1 MLIRRAPPIYGGKS
15 AGFAQSLPALRIRTM
30 EKSSRIQ
37 SGRGGQLELITGC
50 VTLRECDLLG
60 GA

>member
-1 MLIRRAPPIYGGKS
+1 MLIRRAPPIYGGRS

-37 SGRGGQLELITGC
+37 SGRGGQLELKTER
-50 VTLRECDLLG
+50 VTLRESDL
-60 GA
+60 